1 MGNQETKTDGWSE
14 VPALL
19 GNLYCIVARLEAL
32 FPGRKFT
39 PDGHLV
45 GSIGEAMAAH
55 MFDLHLLSAA
65 EPQHDATT
73 ANGQTRVQIKLTQG
87 KRSVA
92 LRSKP
97 EHLLV
102 LQLAPD
108 LSVKVVYN
116 GPGQVPWSAAGR
128 MQSNGQRAISLSKL
142 SAINRDVLDSKRLPV
157 RNKLDLRR

>member
-73 ANGQTRVQIKLTQG
+73 ANDQTRVQIKLTQG
-87 KRSVA
+87 KRASPSGRNRNTYWFCDWLPISPSRWSTTDQA
-92 LRSKP
+92 KC
-97 EHLLV
+97 
-102 LQLAPD
+102 
-108 LSVKVVYN
+108 
-116 GPGQVPWSAAGR
+116 PGQRQAAYRAMVNELSHCRSSA
-128 MQSNGQRAISLSKL
+128 
-142 SAINRDVLDSKRLPV
+142 P
-157 RNKLDLRR
+157 